1 MERRKKNIVIR
12 TPNWIGD
19 AILSIPAIEAVA
31 SVANRLCVIA
41 HQRTSEIFK
50 NLPYVTDALPFS
62 NRKDL
67 VKISKGLHKERYDI
81 GVVFPF
87 SFSSAF
93 FIYLC
98 GVKERIGYLNEHR
111 GLFLSKKLKLSDAYR
126 ERHLVNTYIDLARIL
141 NPKIV
146 SIIPH
151 IIPPE
156 NIHFSDILH
165 PWVGIAPGATYGP
178 AKRWALKNFALVG
191 DELTRRYKAKVFIF
205 GGYEEKEIALKMNEC
220 MEEDP
225 INLVGKVPL
234 IEAASIMKQCD
245 LFICNDT
252 GIMHLA
258 AAVGTPT
265 IAIFG
270 STNPKWTG
278 PLGKNHKVIKIEL
291 DCSPCY
297 ERTCRNHTC
306 ECLKS
311 IGVEEVMTC
320 VKNYI

>member
-1 MERRKKNIVIR
+1 METCKKDIVVR

-19 AILSIPAIEAVA
+19 AILSIPAIETAA

-50 NLPYVTDALPFS
+50 NLPYVTDIFSFS
-62 NRKDL
+62 NRTDL
-67 VKISKGLHKERYDI
+67 FKISKRLRKERYDV

-87 SFSSAF
+87 SFSSSF
-93 FIYLC
+93 SIFLC
-98 GVKERIGYLNEHR
+98 GVKERIGYLTEHR
-111 GLFLSKKLKLSDAYR
+111 GLFLSKKLKLPDDYR

-141 NPKIV
+141 SPKIV
-146 SIIPH
+146 STIPH

-156 NIHFSDILH
+156 NIHFSDIPH
-165 PWVGIAPGATYGP
+165 PWVGIAPGATYGS

-191 DELTRRYKAKVFIF
+191 DELTKRYKAKVFIF
-205 GGYEEKEIALKMNEC
+205 GGYEEKEIALKMSEY

-278 PLGKNHKVIKIEL
+278 PLGENHTVIKIEL

-297 ERTCRNHTC
+297 ERTCRKHTY

-311 IGVEEVMTC
+311 IGVDEVMVY